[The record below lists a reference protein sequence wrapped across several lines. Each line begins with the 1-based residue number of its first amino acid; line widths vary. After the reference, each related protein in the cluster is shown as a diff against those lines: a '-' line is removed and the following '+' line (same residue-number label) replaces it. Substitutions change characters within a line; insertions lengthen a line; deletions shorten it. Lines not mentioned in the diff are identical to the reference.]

1 MVITEAG
8 QAAELE
14 SLTINLHTAKD
25 DDNNNYN
32 YGQEALQVDLI
43 SPDHMVD

>member
-1 MVITEAG
+1 MELAPRGREREMVITEAG

-14 SLTINLHTAKD
+14 SLTINLHTAED

-32 YGQEALQVDLI
+32 YGQEAL
-43 SPDHMVD
+43 